1 MESYTCF
8 TTIGFNQI
16 RIDERRHFNL
26 RAGTA
31 LTVECLP
38 FDLIKAKI
46 WNDNDE
52 FNWNAKRS
60 FFSFKVMGYENNS
73 YKNGLNLLGIL
84 N

>member
-1 MESYTCF
+1 VESYTCF

-38 FDLIKAKI
+38 FDLIEAEI
-46 WNDNDE
+46 
-52 FNWNAKRS
+52 
-60 FFSFKVMGYENNS
+60 
-73 YKNGLNLLGIL
+73 
-84 N
+84 